1 MPTKCMPQTEDL
13 ANASFLSQSGMCER
27 ILVVEEAS
35 DLRQLNAEVLI
46 DAGHQVDVAEDVATA
61 WVALQLH
68 RYDLLVTD
76 QFLPDASV
84 VGLARQI
91 HVAKIALPIII
102 VSKSLPTWE
111 FPPGSLAT
119 NRQGAVPALYNREI
133 VEPGEKCSATNGH
146 CPGPCRASTSQGAT
160 RSNRFAGM
168 IISLPI

>member
-111 FPPGSLAT
+111 FPLDPWPQTVKVLCQPYTIEKLLSLVKNVLRPSAT
-119 NRQGAVPALYNREI
+119 VRDQAAPPPAKKERQGAL
-133 VEPGEKCSATNGH
+133 GF
-146 CPGPCRASTSQGAT
+146 RA
-160 RSNRFAGM
+160 
-168 IISLPI
+168 